1 MNADIISLESDSNE
15 SSHSETD
22 YELLNR
28 NTELELEEL
37 SLEEKL
43 INAEKQWQESLE
55 QLSHAIN
62 WLLLPL
68 LGKYMGRK
76 FARIVWSRVAGLVW

>member
-1 MNADIISLESDSNE
+1 MNADIVSIGSESNE
-15 SSHSETD
+15 SSQSEID
-22 YELLNR
+22 YELMNQ
-28 NTELELEEL
+28 NIELELEEM

-68 LGKYMGRK
+68 LGKFMGRR
-76 FARIVWSRVAGLVW
+76 FARAVWSRVAGLVW